1 MRWNHRRRGRVSP
14 AEFIPLAEET
24 NAIFGIGEWALRTAC
39 RDAASGRLP
48 GTIAVNLSPIQF
60 SRDDL
65 AEMILAILMETGL
78 SPKRLEVEVTEST
91 LMADQT
97 RGLDSLRKLKAMGG
111 SIAMDDFGTGY
122 SSLATLHAFP
132 FDKIKLDQSF
142 VKRLPGDATAAAI
155 VRTVLA
161 LGESL
166 AVPVLAEG
174 IETEAQWQFLAREGC
189 DKGQGF
195 LFARPVPVARLPE
208 VIEAAAQFARCGE
221 ADGVENTDVVV
232 AA

>member
-1 MRWNHRRRGRVSP
+1 MEPSQARRGLP

-24 NAIFGIGEWALRTAC
+24 KAIFSIGEWALRRAC
-39 RDAASGRLP
+39 GDAAAGGLP

-65 AEMILAILMETGL
+65 AETIHTILLETGL
-78 SPKRLEVEVTEST
+78 APSRLEVEVTEST
-91 LMADQT
+91 LMADQA
-97 RGLDSLRKLKAMGG
+97 RGLHTLRKLKTLGV

-132 FDKIKLDQSF
+132 FDKLKLDQSF
-142 VKRLPGDATAAAI
+142 VKRLPGDAAAAAI

-166 AVPVLAEG
+166 GMPVLAEG
-174 IETEAQWQFLAREGC
+174 IETRAQWQFLAREGC
-189 DKGQGF
+189 DKGQGY
-195 LFARPVPVARLPE
+195 LFARPVPIAKMSG
-208 VIEAAAQFARCGE
+208 VIEAAAQFVRDDG
-221 ADGVENTDVVV
+221 ADVIETSAVV